1 LCLNRASLRNTER
14 GTDRQRRERESEKKK
29 EFIRDETP
37 SALNLSRIS
46 SQLRLLP
53 RAAGRDLHH
62 TDSLSPK
69 RERARAR
76 EGEGERERGREG
88 ERERGRAGERERGR
102 EGERERG

>member
-1 LCLNRASLRNTER
+1 MNFCLNRASLRNTER
-14 GTDRQRRERESEKKK
+14 DRQTERERESEKKK

-62 TDSLSPK
+62 TDSLSPERVRE
-69 RERARAR
+69 RERARERESERAR
-76 EGEGERERGREG
+76 ERWSGERETT
-88 ERERGRAGERERGR
+88 
-102 EGERERG
+102 